1 MKRFL
6 LPIIC
11 VLSITLSMSS
21 KAENS
26 AKDEELIRGVI
37 SEMTEGFNKHD
48 ARAASQMY
56 TVDADFVTVRG
67 ERAKGASELERQ
79 LAAIFANT
87 SEGSDPE
94 NP

>member
-1 MKRFL
+1 
-6 LPIIC
+6 
-11 VLSITLSMSS
+11 MSS

-56 TVDADFVTVRG
+56 TVDADSLRSVEN
-67 ERAKGASELERQ
+67 ERKGRASLKGSLRQFSQHERRKRPREP
-79 LAAIFANT
+79 LR
-87 SEGSDPE
+87 
-94 NP
+94 